1 MRRHVEVGPVQPRLV
16 PVGTIDADLRVVRDQ
31 LRRHAAHEG
40 ECPRMGPDPV
50 GQRLGPGRLGVGVAG
65 GAHGGDEDLR
75 LAHLPGPP
83 VDDLDRLAGIVD
95 EQPLAGRVRLAH
107 GRRQPALPGPVE
119 LAPAAV
125 GIAVRFS
132 GAVLLP
138 QQHERHAGPAQLAVD
153 MGPVRLRLPPE
164 ALLAARAGIEHRL
177 QHALAQRLR
186 QRPGKP
192 RRGKTVE
199 GESHGAAGNAER
211 ARDRP
216 VAGTTGMLQAQD
228 LAHASHRHSLG
239 WHRLPH
245 PSLVRDGQ
253 EAADPPSGRATT
265 TPRVAE
271 FKSEWPTSR
280 RNRRPASSRNQWP
293 TCAGIGGRSG
303 RRRRSAR
310 TGSASAS
317 AQPRHSPP
325 GRS

>member
-40 ECPRMGPDPV
+40 ERARMGPDPV

-65 GAHGGDEDLR
+65 GAQRGDEHLR
-75 LAHLPGPP
+75 LAHLAGPP

-95 EQPLAGRVRLAH
+95 EQALAGRVRLPH
-107 GRRQPALPGPVE
+107 GRRQPALPGAVE

-125 GIAVRFS
+125 AIAVRFG

-164 ALLAARAGIEHRL
+164 ALLAAPAGIEHRL
-177 QHALAQRLR
+177 QHAFAQRLR
-186 QRPGKP
+186 QRPSKP
-192 RRGKTVE
+192 RRSKTVE

-265 TPRVAE
+265 TQRVAE
-271 FKSEWPTSR
+271 FRSEWPTSR
-280 RNRRPASSRNQWP
+280 RNRWPASSRNQWP
-293 TCAGIGGRSG
+293 TWAGIDMCAGVC
-303 RRRRSAR
+303 RRAWRWRPCCWGSSAT
-310 TGSASAS
+310 TGHT
-317 AQPRHSPP
+317 P
-325 GRS
+325 

>member
-1 MRRHVEVGPVQPRLV
+1 MPAYGTRSSRAATGSRSPRRRCSWRRP
-16 PVGTIDADLRVVRDQ
+16 ARDEH
-31 LRRHAAHEG
+31 LRR
-40 ECPRMGPDPV
+40 
-50 GQRLGPGRLGVGVAG
+50 
-65 GAHGGDEDLR
+65 
-75 LAHLPGPP
+75 AHLAGPP

-95 EQPLAGRVRLAH
+95 EQPLAGRVRLPH

-125 GIAVRFS
+125 GIAVRLS

-192 RRGKTVE
+192 RRGKAFE

-216 VAGTTGMLQAQD
+216 VARTAGMLQAQD

-239 WHRLPH
+239 WHRLPR

-265 TPRVAE
+265 TPRVAD
-271 FKSEWPTSR
+271 FTSEWPTS
-280 RNRRPASSRNQWP
+280 PRNQWP
-293 TCAGIGGRSG
+293 ACPGRAGLVPERDAGAESRGSQEWPDSNATG
-303 RRRRSAR
+303 RRKPSRRGPAVGQCRAR
-310 TGSASAS
+310 Y
-317 AQPRHSPP
+317 
-325 GRS
+325 